1 MNSKQVVAAI
11 SAVILVVILV
21 YPAISMGTVSVS
33 LRSSGM
39 SKADHVYVTIDSV
52 WAHPKDQANGAGWT
66 VVSNQSV
73 NMDLV
78 SLENSTK
85 LLGTG
90 QVPSG
95 DYDSIRIEVSN
106 VTWVF
111 NKTTTSLG
119 IASPEVD
126 GTLDFTVGAG
136 KGTNVLIALSSQQ
149 ELIANSEYYTATM
162 NATQTA

>member
-1 MNSKQVVAAI
+1 VNSKQVVAAV

-21 YPAISMGTVSVS
+21 YPAVSMGTVAVS
-33 LRSSGM
+33 LSSAAI

-52 WAHPKDQANGAGWT
+52 WVHPKGQASGGGWK

-95 DYDSIRIEVSN
+95 DYDSVRIEVSN

-111 NKTTTSLG
+111 NKTTTALG

-136 KGTNVLIALSSQQ
+136 KGTNVLITLSSQQ
-149 ELIANSEYYTATM
+149 QLIANSEYYTATM
-162 NATQTA
+162 SATQTA